1 MIYLMEKD
9 INCIHGMMMKNIKRV
24 DMLLVLLLLIVK
36 MEIYKLNI
44 I

>member
-1 MIYLMEKD
+1 MEKD
-9 INCIHGMMMKNIKRV
+9 INYIHGMMMKNIERV
-24 DMLLVLLLLIVK
+24 NVLLVLLLLIVK